1 MLERKINKI
10 NKITGGKKV
19 KPKRQNNEDKS
30 LSTWLEKFV
39 QYLKYTKSA
48 SPHTIENY
56 TLWINRFIQYVWDI
70 DVEDIQQSQILDF
83 RISLAQWKM
92 SEKTVNYHIIG
103 LRSFLKFLF
112 KNDINTLAP
121 DKVELAKI
129 PPRQIS
135 YLLPEEVERIL
146 EMPDRVEKNELKR
159 ARDNAILET
168 LFRTGLRVSELIEL
182 KIWDFITGE
191 KQISIMGKG
200 KKIRPIFLT
209 DHNQRVIQEYLK
221 LRDDDSD
228 FLFISLS
235 KNTYG
240 NRISRNS
247 VEKVVKR
254 YAKYAGFEKKVT
266 PHTLRHS
273 FATTLLKKGA
283 DIRSVQQLLGHA
295 SIMTTQIYTHVDDKY
310 LQHVHELLEDD
321 NEHLWK
327 EK

>member
-1 MLERKINKI
+1 MKKINDRNDTERRKKI
-10 NKITGGKKV
+10 KA
-19 KPKRQNNEDKS
+19 QNNEDKS

-56 TLWINRFIQYVWDI
+56 TLRINRFIKYVWDI

-209 DHNQRVIQEYLK
+209 DHNQKVIQEYLK